1 MSLPA
6 KYNDW
11 PAVAQERYQA
21 VKKVAASLHDYIDVT
36 PAIALRVNSV
46 IHKAEAVDPGDGSMF
61 EKAANVIKKVFL
73 TQTFL
78 PRPTHR
84 GNRRFH

>member
-6 KYNDW
+6 SYNDW
-11 PAVAQERYQA
+11 SDEAKARYQN
-21 VKKVAASLHDYIDVT
+21 VKRIAASLHDYIDVT

-46 IHKAEAVDPGDGSMF
+46 IHKAEAIDAGDGLMF

-73 TQTFL
+73 TQTY
-78 PRPTHR
+78 H
-84 GNRRFH
+84 